1 MKNQFWKRHG
11 STLLTCLGGIGLVAT
26 AVTAVKAT
34 PKVLSLLEEAKE
46 EKGEELSKWETV
58 KTAAPSYIPAV
69 TIGVTS
75 LVCIFGANVLN
86 KRQQASIASAYALI
100 DNSYKKYRNKLVE
113 LYGEGTHKN
122 VVDAIA
128 IEKAKDTY
136 IHAGNIFTDCTQFL
150 EEDRS
155 EPVLFYDEFG
165 KRYFESSIEQVITA
179 EYHLNR
185 NYTQRGYS
193 VLNEFYDFL
202 GLEPIDGGDDLG
214 WAIDDEGTYWID
226 FNHHKVVMDDGL
238 EVYIIEMLYEP
249 DLGWKNLYY

>member
-1 MKNQFWKRHG
+1 MKNQLLKRHG
-11 STLLTCLGGIGLVAT
+11 STLLTCLGGIGLIAT

-34 PKVLSLLEEAKE
+34 PKVLNLLEEAKE
-46 EKGEELSKWETV
+46 EKGEDLTKWETV
-58 KTAAPSYIPAV
+58 KTAAPSYIPSV
-69 TIGVTS
+69 LIGASS
-75 LVCIFGANVLN
+75 LVCIFGANVLD
-86 KRQQASIASAYALI
+86 KRQQASLASAYALI
-100 DNSYKKYRNKLVE
+100 DNSYKKYKNKMVE
-113 LYGEGTHKN
+113 LYGEETHKN

-136 IHAGNIFTDCTQFL
+136 IHAGNVFTDCTQFL

-185 NYTQRGYS
+185 NYTKRGYS

-214 WAIDDEGTYWID
+214 WAIDDEGTHWID

-238 EVYIIEMLYEP
+238 EVYIIEMFYEP
-249 DLGWKNLYY
+249 DLAWKNLYY